1 MIDLSEEARK
11 EALKLDRIQIEL
23 EAVQGE
29 LSPHELTDE
38 LLKKAE
44 REGISFKSF
53 LYLERTLITLHRRAR
68 VAAYKNREQA

>member
-1 MIDLSEEARK
+1 MIDLSE

>member
-53 LYLERTLITLHRRAR
+53 LYLERTLITLHRQAR
-68 VAAYKNREQA
+68 VAPYKNREQA